1 MRDDKGRWLKGTAG
15 NTTGSGSRGIS
26 HVRELARQHTQSAI
40 ETLAA
45 IMQDDSKKDAA
56 RVAAAEALLDRAWG
70 KPTQPV
76 DHGGEG
82 FSLVL
87 HLGGR
92 AATD

>member
-1 MRDDKGRWLKGTAG
+1 MRNEKGHWMKGTTG
-15 NTTGSGSRGIS
+15 NPLGGQRGIGQ
-26 HVRELARQHTQSAI
+26 VRELARQHTEEAI
-40 ETLAA
+40 LTLAA
-45 IMQDDSKKDAA
+45 IMRDPAAKDAA
-56 RVAAAEALLDRAWG
+56 RVAAATALLDRAWG
-70 KPTQPV
+70 KPTQPL